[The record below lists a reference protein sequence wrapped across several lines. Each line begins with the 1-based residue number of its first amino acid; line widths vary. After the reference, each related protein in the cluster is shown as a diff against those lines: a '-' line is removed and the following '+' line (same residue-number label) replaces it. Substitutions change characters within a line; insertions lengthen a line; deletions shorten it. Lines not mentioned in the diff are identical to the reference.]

1 MRIFWFITILLAL
14 TATVL
19 PVVGC
24 SAPQTAPAVQNGIPV
39 TDTTTMLVDNST
51 SVSLTI
57 APLPVKPDKVEL
69 VYFHTKAPCHC
80 MALVGDSIK
89 YVVDTYFKDEQANGK
104 LKLTM
109 IVSDD
114 PANFELVKKYDTL
127 VFALWVTERRGSIE
141 KTYTLD
147 DIWLMTG
154 DQDKDKLISYIR
166 LKLTDILEG
175 KST

>member
-1 MRIFWFITILLAL
+1 
-14 TATVL
+14 
-19 PVVGC
+19 
-24 SAPQTAPAVQNGIPV
+24 
-39 TDTTTMLVDNST
+39 
-51 SVSLTI
+51 
-57 APLPVKPDKVEL
+57 
-69 VYFHTKAPCHC
+69 
-80 MALVGDSIK
+80 VGDSIK

>member
-1 MRIFWFITILLAL
+1 MKRFWIFVVLTPLVAILPLA
-14 TATVL
+14 
-19 PVVGC
+19 GC
-24 SAPQTAPAVQNGIPV
+24 NAPPASALVKSDVPV
-39 TDTTTMLVDNST
+39 TDTSTLLVDNST
-51 SVSLTI
+51 SVSLSLT
-57 APLPVKPDKVEL
+57 PLPAKPDKVEL

-80 MALVGDSIK
+80 MALVGDSIQ

-141 KTYTLD
+141 KTYTVD

-154 DQDKDKLISYIR
+154 DENKDKLVNFLR
-166 LKLTDILEG
+166 TKLTDILEG